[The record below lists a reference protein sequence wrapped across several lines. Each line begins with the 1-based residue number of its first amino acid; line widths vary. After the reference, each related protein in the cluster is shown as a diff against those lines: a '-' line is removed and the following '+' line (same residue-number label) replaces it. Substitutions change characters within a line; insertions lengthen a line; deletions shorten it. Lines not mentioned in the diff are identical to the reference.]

1 MRYSR
6 HKSSDRETYDS
17 SRMRLSTDP
26 VSGSEEC
33 RMSISIMSPGKT
45 PSSFS
50 NQSIRPNITP
60 SPIRHQVSS
69 SAFSTPS
76 RSSVGPLQQSTMQ
89 ASSPLSP
96 NRFPLSMP
104 LSADGL
110 SLRQRLTKAKTKQ
123 ARQLFRLQNTC
134 QTNLHPNIVLH
145 RGPPRDG
152 APQVS
157 NERKLVS
164 ELHAV
169 NDLSRPTSNQTGA
182 TTVSSAIR
190 SLGVLSSLYR
200 LDELESPGQVDTFT
214 DSEAQVDN
222 ENLDAKAVA
231 GSAVFTQSQLDNV
244 HSGDKAKA
252 APNSLRSEFNEDLP
266 LLPEVSQSTDTFAK
280 PIPPQMLYH
289 HAPTSDIHAK
299 KLTLCKDIRLVWGD
313 WHLQIVMAGLQS
325 VPG

>member
-1 MRYSR
+1 
-6 HKSSDRETYDS
+6 
-17 SRMRLSTDP
+17 
-26 VSGSEEC
+26 
-33 RMSISIMSPGKT
+33 
-45 PSSFS
+45 
-50 NQSIRPNITP
+50 
-60 SPIRHQVSS
+60 
-69 SAFSTPS
+69 
-76 RSSVGPLQQSTMQ
+76 
-89 ASSPLSP
+89 
-96 NRFPLSMP
+96 
-104 LSADGL
+104 
-110 SLRQRLTKAKTKQ
+110 
-123 ARQLFRLQNTC
+123 
-134 QTNLHPNIVLH
+134 
-145 RGPPRDG
+145 
-152 APQVS
+152 
-157 NERKLVS
+157 
-164 ELHAV
+164 
-169 NDLSRPTSNQTGA
+169 
-182 TTVSSAIR
+182 
-190 SLGVLSSLYR
+190 
-200 LDELESPGQVDTFT
+200 VDTFT